1 MGGCITP
8 PQAKKSK
15 IAKPEPHS
23 TKPKVSL
30 NS

>member
-15 IAKPEPHS
+15 ISKPEQYN
-23 TKPKVSL
+23 TKPKASL